1 LPSVV
6 LEETALTYPY
16 HVTLLIVCPLVFL
29 ASFVDSI
36 AGGGGLIS
44 LPSYLI
50 AGIPIKT
57 AYGTNKFSM
66 TFGAT
71 TAAINYARNGCVV
84 PRSAIAG
91 AAGALLGA
99 WLGSQLAV
107 HLSERALQIALMVM
121 LPLAAVFVVCNRRF
135 GAPSDTHDGPGAAR
149 IAVFSLLIGFAVGA
163 YDGFF
168 GPGAGTFYTLALAGI
183 VRLDLVKATGTA
195 KILNLASG
203 LASAFTFFFSGDIL
217 FPVAFPAMASAI
229 AGSFIGSKL
238 TIKIGARFIRAVLV
252 FVVALLFVKI
262 AYDVLSSRY
271 G

>member
-1 LPSVV
+1 
-6 LEETALTYPY
+6 LEETELTYPY
-16 HVTLLIVCPLVFL
+16 HITLLIVCPLVFL

-71 TAAINYARNGCVV
+71 TAAINYTRSGCVV

-91 AAGALLGA
+91 ALGALLGA

-121 LPLAAVFVVCNRRF
+121 LPLAAVFVVVNRRF
-135 GAPSDTHDGPGAAR
+135 GSPSAVRETRSAAR
-149 IAVFSLLIGFAVGA
+149 VTVFSSLIGLVIGA

-183 VRLDLVKATGTA
+183 VHLDLVKATGTA

-203 LASAFTFFFSGDIL
+203 LASAVTYFSDGDIL

-238 TIKIGARFIRAVLV
+238 TIKIGERFIRAVLV
-252 FVVALLFVKI
+252 FVVVLLFVKI
-262 AYDVLSSRY
+262 AYDVLSSRAAR
-271 G
+271 